1 MAAKKRHY
9 RHLPAF
15 ILLLLA
21 QEEAHGGAVHSLL
34 SERLP
39 DFQTDTGAVYR
50 SLQQLEKDGSVVS
63 VWDTTESGP
72 ARKIYRITSTGWGK
86 LGEWEQDI
94 KCRLANLNY
103 FLETY
108 EKINNKKQ
116 K

>member
-1 MAAKKRHY
+1 MSAKKRYNY

-21 QEEAHGGAVHSLL
+21 EGKAHGGAIHSLL

-39 DFQTDTGAVYR
+39 HFQTDTGAVYR
-50 SLQQLEKDGSVVS
+50 SLQQLENEGSAAS

-72 ARKIYRITSTGWGK
+72 ARKIYHITSSGRDK
-86 LGEWEQDI
+86 LAEWEQDI
-94 KCRLANLNY
+94 EARMANLNY

-108 EKINNKKQ
+108 KKL
-116 K
+116 KN

>member
-1 MAAKKRHY
+1 MTAKKGQNY

-21 QEEAHGGAVHSLL
+21 QKEAHGAAVHSLL

-39 DFQTDTGAVYR
+39 HFQTDTGAVYR

-63 VWDTTESGP
+63 VWNTTESGP
-72 ARKIYRITSTGWGK
+72 ARKIYRITSSGWEK

-94 KCRLANLNY
+94 ESRLANLNY
-103 FLETY
+103 FLKTY
-108 EKINNKKQ
+108 KKIKNKQ
-116 K
+116 